1 MGHRGIF
8 EISKKYSNII
18 PMRKGLEEDPVLEE
32 KLLDHGYIFFQKNL
46 ILPQAGFS
54 KILKMLTNFFC

>member
-18 PMRKGLEEDPVLEE
+18 PIRKGFGEDPVLEE
-32 KLLDHGYIFFQKNL
+32 KLLDWLITQGY
-46 ILPQAGFS
+46 S
-54 KILKMLTNFFC
+54 